1 MARFYAGSN
10 SKSGRAS
17 SLKELE
23 FCMLEIMGK
32 NPRSVL
38 EMRNFSDRRSFP
50 VRLARP
56 RAWGRH
62 SPFQAPDPTERTQR
76 AGVRPPHAF
85 QGGGCFW
92 EEEKREGEISGNTK
106 ALRPFQDLSV
116 LSLPSWCQGKHVA
129 LGRCS
134 VHICSSREGA
144 PRGNLGHRP
153 SQPLSVYYS
162 TSQGTGRNRGSR
174 KCQ

>member
-1 MARFYAGSN
+1 MHARNNGEKPTLCFGDEKLFRPTIISSTFGPAQSLGPAFPIPGTRSYGEDSAG
-10 SKSGRAS
+10 
-17 SLKELE
+17 
-23 FCMLEIMGK
+23 
-32 NPRSVL
+32 
-38 EMRNFSDRRSFP
+38 
-50 VRLARP
+50 RL
-56 RAWGRH
+56 
-62 SPFQAPDPTERTQR
+62 
-76 AGVRPPHAF
+76 RPPHAF

>member
-1 MARFYAGSN
+1 MHARNNGEKPTLCFGDEKLFRPMIISSTFGPAQSLGPAFPIPGTRSYGEDSAGRRQASPCL
-10 SKSGRAS
+10 SGRG
-17 SLKELE
+17 LL
-23 FCMLEIMGK
+23 L
-32 NPRSVL
+32 
-38 EMRNFSDRRSFP
+38 
-50 VRLARP
+50 
-56 RAWGRH
+56 
-62 SPFQAPDPTERTQR
+62 
-76 AGVRPPHAF
+76 
-85 QGGGCFW
+85 GGG
-92 EEEKREGEISGNTK
+92 EERGRDQWKHQSPEAVSGSECVVFT
-106 ALRPFQDLSV
+106 F
-116 LSLPSWCQGKHVA
+116 VA